1 MGTHRRRSIECT
13 LATGFFPHRRM
24 REPAGPYGFSA
35 LANQFAGR
43 FPSSHVEVPS
53 TLNCED
59 ELLLSFM
66 FADYLLH

>member
-1 MGTHRRRSIECT
+1 
-13 LATGFFPHRRM
+13 M